1 MKLKINGW
9 AKLALTILF
18 TIFFG
23 VVAILGVMYDGS
35 PFETVFP
42 AMCLILWAMVKDLFT
57 TADNKPPPP

>member
-1 MKLKINGW
+1 MKFKINGW

-23 VVAILGVMYDGS
+23 IVAILGVMYDGS

-42 AMCLILWAMVKDLFT
+42 AMALIQMIMVKDLFT
-57 TADNKPPPP
+57 TADKPPDK

>member
-9 AKLALTILF
+9 AKLALTIIF

-23 VVAILGVMYDGS
+23 VISILGVMYDGS

-42 AMCLILWAMVKDLFT
+42 AFCLILMIMVKDLFT
-57 TADNKPPPP
+57 TADKPPD